1 MYGLVVITLSI
12 KVYNP
17 ADVPDGEGPAMR
29 RMTPRGRMDHG
40 STPVAADTCQA
51 EITKLSRVKPAAAG
65 LYTFID
71 SLMTTRPYIHQMYGL
86 VVIRLS
92 ILKTCCIWLTAW
104 AFNLNVYSVF
114 EDTDKPTQ
122 IFVG

>member
-1 MYGLVVITLSI
+1 MYGLVVIRLSI

-29 RMTPRGRMDHG
+29 RMTPGGGMDRG
-40 STPVAADTCQA
+40 STPRSWDTCPA

-71 SLMTTRPYIHQMYGL
+71 SLID
-86 VVIRLS
+86 S
-92 ILKTCCIWLTAW
+92 
-104 AFNLNVYSVF
+104 
-114 EDTDKPTQ
+114 
-122 IFVG
+122 